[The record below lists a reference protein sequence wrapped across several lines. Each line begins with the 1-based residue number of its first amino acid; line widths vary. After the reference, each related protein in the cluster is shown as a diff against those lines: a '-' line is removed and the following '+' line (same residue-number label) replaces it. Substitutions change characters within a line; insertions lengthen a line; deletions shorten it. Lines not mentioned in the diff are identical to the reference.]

1 MAAAMVMVV
10 VAMVRQLHPQQLSM
24 QTDLLRLHF
33 KLKVSYDVGY
43 Y

>member
-1 MAAAMVMVV
+1 MVV
-10 VAMVRQLHPQQLSM
+10 VAVVRQLHPQQLSM
-24 QTDLLRLHF
+24 QTDLLRLRF